1 MTAPQASFPGYNL
14 FTAIKVVLSK
24 YAVFSGRATRS
35 EFWYWTLFCFIVDC
49 LMFSSYGSESLGFAA
64 LTALITL
71 FLFLPSLAVTV
82 RRLHDTGKSGW
93 TWFLGLIPIVGIII
107 LVIFYIKDSQ
117 PQTNQYGPSEKYPE

>member
-1 MTAPQASFPGYNL
+1 
-14 FTAIKVVLSK
+14 
-24 YAVFSGRATRS
+24 
-35 EFWYWTLFCFIVDC
+35 
-49 LMFSSYGSESLGFAA
+49 MFSSYGSESLGFAA